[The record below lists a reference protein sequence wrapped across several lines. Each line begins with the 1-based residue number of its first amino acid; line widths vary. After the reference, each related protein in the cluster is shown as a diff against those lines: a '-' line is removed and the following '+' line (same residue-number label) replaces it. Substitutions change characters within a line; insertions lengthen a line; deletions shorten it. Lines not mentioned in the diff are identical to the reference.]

1 MILNHQLISIRSQ
14 SLVDILQY
22 HSRVEQV
29 SEREREREGG
39 RGGGGGKGGIER
51 ENMYIHIA
59 STQKMGHQYR

>member
-39 RGGGGGKGGIER
+39 RGGKER

>member
-1 MILNHQLISIRSQ
+1 MILNPQLISIRSQ

-39 RGGGGGKGGIER
+39 GGKER